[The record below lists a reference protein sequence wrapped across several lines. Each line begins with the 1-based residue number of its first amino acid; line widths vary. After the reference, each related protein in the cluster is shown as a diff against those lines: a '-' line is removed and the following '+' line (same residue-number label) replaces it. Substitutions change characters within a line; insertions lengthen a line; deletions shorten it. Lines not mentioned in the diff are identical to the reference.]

1 MPSWF
6 DQNPGDL
13 PEDVL
18 EGLEQFMQEKEPE
31 AYVAF
36 RNGRSTPEQRET
48 LSRVAQDLLEEYRQ
62 ELGDDRPLIGIVI
75 TRK

>member
-1 MPSWF
+1 MPAWF

-18 EGLEQFMQEKEPE
+18 EGLEQFISEKEPE
-31 AYVAF
+31 AYIAF
-36 RNGRSTPEQRET
+36 RNGRSTPDQREA
-48 LSRVAQDLLEEYRQ
+48 LAKVAGALLDEYRQ
-62 ELGDDRPLIGIVI
+62 ELGDEQPIIGILI

>member
-1 MPSWF
+1 MSSWF

-31 AYVAF
+31 AYIAY
-36 RNGRSTPEQRET
+36 RNGRSTPEQREVLT
-48 LSRVAQDLLEEYRQ
+48 RVAKALLEEYRQ
-62 ELGDDRPLIGIVI
+62 ELGEEGPLIGIVI

>member
-31 AYVAF
+31 AYIAF